1 MIVNKFK
8 NNQYATH
15 TSHPL
20 LEPKQTKRILLT
32 LIMALLIAVLCSS
45 PSVANE
51 KGDIRLGS
59 AQFEHVL
66 SLEALTEAKN
76 LKPEELKNRVTVVA
90 FFASWCPPCRDEFK
104 ALNEIKQQL
113 NDQAP
118 TIIAI
123 NVFEDFDGKDEERMS
138 RFLKDTNPSF
148 HLVKGTDE
156 SLKLFGDVFRI
167 PTLYVFDQSGK
178 LAFDFIHKPNAKKRS
193 VETNELMEAIKPLLI
208 ENNAKISSFSE
219 R

>member
-1 MIVNKFK
+1 MIVKTFK

-15 TSHPL
+15 TGHQF
-20 LEPKQTKRILLT
+20 LERKHAKKSLLT
-32 LIMALLIAVLCSS
+32 LIMALLIPLFCSS
-45 PSVANE
+45 HSVAKE
-51 KGDIRLGS
+51 KDDISLGS

-66 SLEALTEAKN
+66 SLEALTEAEN
-76 LKPEELKNRVTVVA
+76 LKPEELKNKVTVVA

-104 ALNEIKQQL
+104 ALNEINEQL
-113 NDQAP
+113 KDQAP

-123 NVFEDFDGKDEERMS
+123 NVFEDFDGKDEERMTQ
-138 RFLKDTNPSF
+138 FLKDTKPRF

-156 SLKLFGDVFRI
+156 SLKLFGNVFRI